1 MSSSSLSPEQTKS
14 ILEILDELMLHP
26 IAQIFNIKVDP
37 ELDEVPDYFEK
48 VKNPMD
54 LGTVKSKIE
63 DGNYNSLEEVKSDVN
78 QIWEN
83 AEIYHGRPSLEVF
96 MADRLKKIFDKK
108 FSTSVETKSHE
119 EWANEYSK
127 CQMVISQLFRS
138 QPGPLSQFNLTDDM
152 EILVPERRVAHSFL
166 TADDINFF
174 SHNFKFVD
182 DPAII
187 AKIIKIVNENE
198 VGIDLSEDDHKINL
212 SALNQKTLRLLRGIV
227 PDIPP
232 QQRSTAINYSSKI

>member
-1 MSSSSLSPEQTKS
+1 MTSSGLSSEQTKS

-26 IAQIFNIKVDP
+26 IAQIFSIKVDP
-37 ELDEVPDYFEK
+37 ELDNVPDYFEK
-48 VKNPMD
+48 IKNPMD
-54 LGTVKSKIE
+54 LGTVKSKVTDNI
-63 DGNYNSLEEVKSDVN
+63 YNTLDEIKSDVN

-96 MADRLKKIFDKK
+96 MADRLKKIFDKN
-108 FSTSVETKSHE
+108 FSTKVEIKSHE
-119 EWANEYSK
+119 DWTNEYSK
-127 CQMVISQLFRS
+127 CQMALSQLFRS

-152 EILVPERRVAHSFL
+152 EILVPERRMAHSFL
-166 TADDINFF
+166 TPDDVYFF

-187 AKIIKIVNENE
+187 AKVIKVVNENE

-212 SALNQKTLRLLRGIV
+212 SALSQKTLRLLRGIV
-227 PDIPP
+227 PDASQP
-232 QQRSTAINYSSKI
+232 QRSASNGFSSKI